1 MTDSTTLSQFNAIT
15 NFANALS
22 DEFGSKMAPVKLY
35 AHLLSKTA
43 LGHTKS
49 IQKHISAFTSFC
61 VANRDAIYEKECS
74 KLCGDNHR
82 IEYSERVYIDVR
94 ELLHLADADSR
105 AIVWKHLMWLSA
117 LMDPSGRAKEILKEQ
132 GKGNEGEF
140 LQNIIGKVE
149 NAVNPDAPPM
159 EAIGEIMKSGV
170 FTELIDGMNN
180 GLQNGELDLGKLM
193 GTVQTMVTSLTEGQE
208 GADEVNNVLNTM
220 MGSMDGTGP
229 AMDAN
234 ADPMQA
240 VMGMMGPM
248 MANLATA
255 QGSSMMQTGPSES
268 IAERID
274 RQAEEQM
281 AKQKDEQSRITELPD
296 DPPTDSAN

>member
-1 MTDSTTLSQFNAIT
+1 MTDSTTLNQFNALT

-22 DEFGSKMAPVKLY
+22 EEFGNKMAPVKLY

-49 IQKHISAFTSFC
+49 IHKHISAFTTFC
-61 VANRDAIYEKECS
+61 VANRDAIYDKDVG
-74 KLCGDNHR
+74 KLCGENHR

-94 ELLHLADADSR
+94 ELLHLADNDSR
-105 AIVWKHLMWLSA
+105 AVVWKHLMWLSA

-180 GLQNGELDLGKLM
+180 GLQNGDLDLGKLM

-220 MGSMDGTGP
+220 MGSMDGSGP

-255 QGSSMMQTGPSES
+255 QGSSMMQSAPSES

-274 RQAEEQM
+274 RQAEEEM

-296 DPPTDSAN
+296 DTDSTN